1 MSDLEKLR
9 DALWS
14 CVILVCLLFFAF
26 AAGVACMERE
36 EAEPEAESSVEAV
49 ETAAVMPVP
58 AAEEPQERQ
67 LGLCEDTYLR
77 EDIPLDYAT
86 QMLLYGACLEFEV
99 PYELALAVIEQETN
113 FQNVT
118 GDDGA
123 SEGYMQV
130 QQRFHKDRMDELGVT
145 DLMDPSGN
153 FLVGCS
159 YLGEMLEKYDG
170 DLHRA
175 LVCYNAGPSNAAA
188 MWKNGIT
195 SSAYS
200 RSVIEKMEAWNDDS
214 H

>member
-36 EAEPEAESSVEAV
+36 EAEPEADSSVEAV

-77 EDIPLDYAT
+77 EDIPMSYELQA
-86 QMLLYGACLEFEV
+86 MLYGACLEFEV
-99 PYELALAVIEQETN
+99 PYELALAVVEQETN

-123 SEGYMQV
+123 SVGFMQI
-130 QQRFHKDRMDELGVT
+130 QERWWSGLMEEIGARDLT
-145 DLMDPSGN
+145 DPEDNFRTGCAIIRKLMDKHGS
-153 FLVGCS
+153 V
-159 YLGEMLEKYDG
+159 ED
-170 DLHRA
+170 A
-175 LVCYNAGPSNAAA
+175 LTAYNRGKPGQS
-188 MWKNGIT
+188 K
-195 SSAYS
+195 YS
-200 RSVIEKMEAWNDDS
+200 RDVMERMQKYEKS
-214 H
+214 

>member
-26 AAGVACMERE
+26 AAGVACTERE
-36 EAEPEAESSVEAV
+36 EAAPEAGRSVEAV
-49 ETAAVMPVP
+49 ETADVMPIP
-58 AAEEPQERQ
+58 AAQEPQERQ

-77 EDIPLDYAT
+77 EDIPMSYELQA
-86 QMLLYGACLEFEV
+86 MLYGACLEFEV

-113 FQNVT
+113 FRNVT

-145 DLMDPSGN
+145 DLMDPESN
-153 FLVGCS
+153 FRVACH
-159 YLGEMLEKYDG
+159 YLRDLFDRYG
-170 DLHRA
+170 DTHKVLMA
-175 LVCYNAGPSNAAA
+175 YNAGPSGAAKL
-188 MWKNGIT
+188 WSEGIMT
-195 SSAYS
+195 SSYS
-200 RSVIEKMEAWNDDS
+200 RSVMERMQKYGQ
-214 H
+214 

>member
-36 EAEPEAESSVEAV
+36 EAEPEADSSVEAV

-67 LGLCEDTYLR
+67 LCLCEDTYLR
-77 EDIPLDYAT
+77 DDIPLDYAT

-113 FQNVT
+113 FRNVT
-118 GDDGA
+118 GDYGA

-145 DLMDPSGN
+145 DLMDPESN
-153 FLVGCS
+153 FRVACH
-159 YLGEMLEKYDG
+159 YLRELFDRYG
-170 DLHRA
+170 DTHKVLMA
-175 LVCYNAGPSNAAA
+175 YNAGPSGAAKL
-188 MWKNGIT
+188 WSEGIMT
-195 SSAYS
+195 SSYS
-200 RSVIEKMEAWNDDS
+200 RSVMERMQKYGQ
-214 H
+214 

>member
-36 EAEPEAESSVEAV
+36 EAEPEADSSVEAV

-145 DLMDPSGN
+145 DLMDPESN
-153 FLVGCS
+153 FRVACH
-159 YLGEMLEKYDG
+159 YLRELFDRYG
-170 DLHRA
+170 DTHKVLMA
-175 LVCYNAGPSNAAA
+175 YNAGPSGAAKL
-188 MWKNGIT
+188 WSEGIMT
-195 SSAYS
+195 SSYS
-200 RSVIEKMEAWNDDS
+200 RSVMERMQKYGQ
-214 H
+214 

>member
-36 EAEPEAESSVEAV
+36 EAEPEADSSVEAV

-67 LGLCEDTYLR
+67 LVLCEDTYLR

-86 QMLLYGACLEFEV
+86 QMLLYGACLEFEID
-99 PYELALAVIEQETN
+99 YSLALAVVEQETN
-113 FQNVT
+113 FRNVT

-123 SEGYMQV
+123 SVGFMQI
-130 QQRFHKDRMDELGVT
+130 QERWWSGLMEEIGARDLT
-145 DLMDPSGN
+145 DPEDNFRTGCAIIRKLMDKHGS
-153 FLVGCS
+153 V
-159 YLGEMLEKYDG
+159 ED
-170 DLHRA
+170 A
-175 LVCYNAGPSNAAA
+175 LTAYNRGKPGQS
-188 MWKNGIT
+188 K
-195 SSAYS
+195 YS
-200 RSVIEKMEAWNDDS
+200 RDVMERMQKYEKS
-214 H
+214 

>member
-36 EAEPEAESSVEAV
+36 EAEPEADSSVEAV

-77 EDIPLDYAT
+77 EDIPMSYELQA
-86 QMLLYGACLEFEV
+86 MLYGACLEFEID
-99 PYELALAVIEQETN
+99 YSLALAVVEQETN
-113 FQNVT
+113 FRNVT

-145 DLMDPSGN
+145 DLMDPEGN
-153 FLVGCS
+153 FRVGCS
-159 YLGEMLEKYDG
+159 FLSECIEKYGLEKGLGY
-170 DLHRA
+170 
-175 LVCYNAGPSNAAA
+175 YNSGKAQV
-188 MWKNGIT
+188 T
-195 SSAYS
+195 RYS
-200 RSVIEKMEAWNDDS
+200 REVMERMQKYGQ
-214 H
+214 